1 MNSYNHIKLGPEASQ
16 YVRECLSNGH
26 TLSKCLLEIKDL
38 NRGSVFISVPLSV
51 DVTRTANNFRHGPLL
66 PESMVERS
74 VDNDLEDNSKMTI
87 LPVPQT
93 DEILVRIIQDYLDG
107 DRGRVCVFE
116 DCIARP
122 SDPWLRT
129 SKRSAW
135 KNFED
140 EVYYF
145 LTSRD
150 STLSKIGQAIK
161 DANRVYPPL
170 IGAMMK
176 MSEMQSF
183 GFGKM
188 TMTLNIL
195 KELAR
200 ATDKI
205 IIGAYDGEGYLI
217 WSDS

>member
-1 MNSYNHIKLGPEASQ
+1 
-16 YVRECLSNGH
+16 
-26 TLSKCLLEIKDL
+26 
-38 NRGSVFISVPLSV
+38 
-51 DVTRTANNFRHGPLL
+51 
-66 PESMVERS
+66 MVERS
-74 VDNDLEDNSKMTI
+74 VDHNLEDNSKMTMV
-87 LPVPQT
+87 PVPQT
-93 DEILVRIIQDYLDG
+93 DEILVRIIEDYLDG
-107 DRGRVCVFE
+107 DGGRVCVFE
-116 DCIARP
+116 DSVARP
-122 SDPWLRT
+122 PDPWLRV

-150 STLSKIGQAIK
+150 SSFSKIGQAIK

-176 MSEMQSF
+176 MSEIQTF

-188 TMTLNIL
+188 TMTLKIL

-217 WSDS
+217 WSESGEPCRALLI